1 MKKQTKKII
10 TETTEISFVEDDEPE
25 KKSAKAKKSSSRT
38 SSKEPP
44 YIKFYLDTV
53 MYLSDLQT
61 RHANVLMAILKFAPF
76 ADFERQYIIINRRI
90 KMQIAEAI
98 GASESFVNHALADL
112 AKGRILIHDDSS
124 PRSSS
129 YQINP
134 HIIARGDWKDIEK
147 LRLNI
152 DFDARGKT
160 FWSEIQIQ
168 KKLAEDK
175 KYGER
180 QAEELAEAA
189 E

>member
-1 MKKQTKKII
+1 MKKQQTKKII

-25 KKSAKAKKSSSRT
+25 KKSAKAKRSSSRT

-61 RHANVLMAILKFAPF
+61 RHANVLMAILRFAPF
-76 ADFERQYIIINRRI
+76 ADFEHQYVVINRSI
-90 KMQIAEAI
+90 KMQIANI
-98 GASESFVNHALADL
+98 LGTSESFVNHALLDL
-112 AKGRILIHDDSS
+112 AKGKILIHDDSS

-134 HIIARGDWKDIEK
+134 HLIARGDWKDIEK
-147 LRLNI
+147 LRLHV

-175 KYGER
+175 KYGEMKR
-180 QAEELAEAA
+180 AE
-189 E
+189 